1 MKFNKIE
8 KKSSIIFSDILLN
21 GLEFYVYTVL
31 VDITQLII
39 ANRVFQIGRYYE
51 RDT

>member
-1 MKFNKIE
+1 MKFNKN
-8 KKSSIIFSDILLN
+8 KRNDYHFSDILLN

-39 ANRVFQIGRYYE
+39 TNRVFQIEKYYE

>member
-1 MKFNKIE
+1 MKFNKIIE
-8 KKSSIIFSDILLN
+8 IIIIFSDILLN
-21 GLEFYVYTVL
+21 GLEFLRYTVL

-39 ANRVFQIGRYYE
+39 ANRVFQIEKYYE